1 MTFCISAFLYFN
13 PRSREGSDPGSEDV
27 QAGQEISI
35 RAPARGATICE
46 SRNLTDSAISI
57 RAPAR
62 GATNSVGKFQFDI
75 LDFNPRSREG
85 SDQKPQYGLRYFL
98 ISIRAPARGAT
109 KQTVDSNFFW
119 AFQSALPRGERPAPG
134 DGFNQKFEFQSALPR
149 GERHCLQFIVGIFKI
164 ISIRAP
170 ARGATLCPE
179 PHIAMGRGFQSAL
192 PRGER
197 PVADRSS

>member
-1 MTFCISAFLYFN
+1 MNFN
-13 PRSREGSDPGSEDV
+13 PRSREGSDVHFGEAFQSLVNFNPRSREGSDGILV
-27 QAGQEISI
+27 MQLHSI
-35 RAPARGATICE
+35 
-46 SRNLTDSAISI
+46 LISI

-119 AFQSALPRGERPAPG
+119 AFQSALPRGERRFAPSPTLPWAE
-134 DGFNQKFEFQSALPR
+134 DFNPR
-149 GERHCLQFIVGIFKI
+149 SREG
-164 ISIRAP
+164 S
-170 ARGATLCPE
+170 
-179 PHIAMGRGFQSAL
+179 
-192 PRGER
+192 
-197 PVADRSS
+197 DRSQTVHLDP